1 MLNKILMGVVIVLL
15 IVAIIPPLATHV
27 HVMEWKVVQEP
38 TCTQPGT
45 RRASCSCGKRQ
56 EEQIQPKGHTI
67 SIVDN
72 EQVKCTT
79 CGQEAAS
86 QGLRYELI
94 NGKEYKVDAG
104 KCTEPIIVIPSTW
117 QGKPVT
123 TIAHAAFANM
133 QITEVYIP
141 DSITTILDDAFYC
154 CHYLEKVLFLGE
166 SKLKVID
173 RDVFYLCGKLSQ
185 IDIPQTV
192 TKIDHC
198 AFYQCYSLRDI
209 ELPSKL
215 EYIGDFA
222 FNMCDITTVTIPST
236 VNYIGLC
243 AFENCPSLV
252 SVQFEYTGPWSL
264 SNMYGETATVYTTQ
278 PQRNAKYLVEYDNYA
293 RFLWEKK

>member
-1 MLNKILMGVVIVLL
+1 MLNKILMGVVIALL

-27 HVMEWKVVQEP
+27 HEMEWTVVQEP
-38 TCTQPGT
+38 TCTEPGT
-45 RRASCSCGKRQ
+45 RRASCSCGKLQ
-56 EEQIQPKGHTI
+56 VELIQPKGHTI

-72 EQVKCTT
+72 KQVKCTT

-123 TIAHAAFANM
+123 TIAHAAFANL

-154 CHYLEKVLFLGE
+154 CHYLEKVIFLGE

-173 RDVFYLCGKLSQ
+173 KDVFYLCGKLSQ

-192 TKIDHC
+192 TKIDHS
-198 AFYQCYSLRDI
+198 AFYQCYSIRDI

-222 FNMCDITTVTIPST
+222 FDRCELTTLTIPATVSHIGAYAFNGCNSLQSVVFEDPSLWKLVNMQGDT
-236 VNYIGLC
+236 KYLSMNDPHKNAMFLTSREYYVNYIWY
-243 AFENCPSLV
+243 N
-252 SVQFEYTGPWSL
+252 
-264 SNMYGETATVYTTQ
+264 
-278 PQRNAKYLVEYDNYA
+278 D
-293 RFLWEKK
+293 